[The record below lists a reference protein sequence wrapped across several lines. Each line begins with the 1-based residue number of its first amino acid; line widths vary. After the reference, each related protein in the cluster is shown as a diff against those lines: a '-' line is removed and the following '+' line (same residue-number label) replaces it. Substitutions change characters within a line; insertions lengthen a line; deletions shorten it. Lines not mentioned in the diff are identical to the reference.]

1 MLFEKTMKPAI
12 EEMSDHEILMEL
24 IRDKRRNDR
33 NRYIKNTVRIAIA
46 AAVIVLLIIIVPPV
60 VRFFRQL
67 NETINMVQDGISQVT
82 TIAEDMKSQVEGSIA
97 DVETFVNDTKGQ
109 LDDKIGQLEN
119 TADEVIDQV
128 NQQVETIQGLFG
140 SMQESVNK
148 ISFDGIDEI
157 VEASEKLNALLDK
170 LPAIFK

>member
-33 NRYIKNTVRIAIA
+33 NRYIKNIVRIAIA
-46 AAVIVLLIIIVPPV
+46 VAVIVLLIIVVPPV

-67 NETINMVQDGISQVT
+67 NETINMMQDGMSQVT
-82 TIAEDMKSQVEGSIA
+82 AIAEDMRSQVEGSIA
-97 DVETFVNDTKGQ
+97 DIETFVNDTKGQ
-109 LDDKIGQLEN
+109 LDDKLGQLDD
-119 TADEVIDQV
+119 TADEIIEQV
-128 NQQVETIQGLFG
+128 NQQVGEIQGLFG
-140 SMQESVNK
+140 GLQDTMEKFN
-148 ISFDGIDEI
+148 FDGIDEI
-157 VEASEKLNALLDK
+157 VEASEKLNALLDS